1 LSAWNCRSAGIW
13 RAPRYRVNFVFPTKE
28 YERTRT
34 EVLIETFI
42 RKQLRLKAH
51 TVTKVEETDDSML
64 VYIDR
69 LGKRLLRCGVCRQRC
84 LEVHDI
90 SKEREWRD
98 LSMRKLPLKL
108 RYRPRRVECPRCG
121 VRVEDFPWAEPWAR
135 VTTALSNAVAVL
147 ARELSWKGTAR
158 EYGLNWKSVAT
169 IVKRAVQYGLK
180 HRKRPPVHAIGID
193 EVSRRKGQVYLTVV
207 YDLERRVLLWVGD
220 DRTEEAV
227 RPFFTKE
234 MGKRRCQTLQVVCM
248 DMWAAYAKLVRDHA
262 VNAQILFD
270 RFHIVKHLNEA
281 VDAARRDLWRQLTT
295 KERVSFK
302 GTRWLLLKNPWNLNS
317 GQKERLST
325 LVRWNSPLVRAWYLK
340 ESFQLFWTYKQPWR
354 AKQHLLKWMNS
365 AMRSRLEPFK
375 KFVGMLRSHLDGV
388 LAWTDTR
395 LSNGAVEGMN
405 NKIKSISHR
414 SFGFRTA
421 ENFIAAIYHC
431 CARLPLPVER

>member
-1 LSAWNCRSAGIW
+1 
-13 RAPRYRVNFVFPTKE
+13 VFPTKE

-51 TVTKVEETDDSML
+51 TGTKVEEADDCML

-69 LGKRLLRCGVCRQRC
+69 LGGRLRRCGVCRHRC
-84 LEVHDI
+84 REVYDVCPM
-90 SKEREWRD
+90 REWRD
-98 LSMRKLPLKL
+98 LAMRKLPLKL

-135 VTTALSNAVAVL
+135 VTAALANAVAVL
-147 ARELSWKGTAR
+147 ARELSWQGTAR

-169 IVKRAVQYGLK
+169 IVKRGVRYGLE
-180 HRKRPPVHAIGID
+180 HRARPPVHVIGID

-207 YDLERRVLLWVGD
+207 YDLERRVLLWVGE

-227 RPFFTKE
+227 RKFFTEE
-234 MGKRRCQTLQVVCM
+234 MGPRRCHTLQVVCM
-248 DMWAAYAKLVRDHA
+248 DMWAPYAKLVKDHA
-262 VNAQILFD
+262 PRAQLLFD

-281 VDAARRDLWRQLTT
+281 VDAVRRELWRRVTA
-295 KERVSFK
+295 KEKVAVK
-302 GTRWLLLKNPWNLNS
+302 GTRWLLLKNPWNLNDE
-317 GQKERLST
+317 QKERLST
-325 LVRWNSPLVRAWYLK
+325 LVRWNTPLVRAWYLK
-340 ESFQLFWTYKQPWR
+340 EAFQLFWGYKQPKR
-354 AKQHLLKWMNS
+354 AQDFLEKWMRS

-375 KFVGMLRSHLDGV
+375 KFVGMLRSHLGGV
-388 LAWTDTR
+388 LAWTKAR
-395 LSNGAVEGMN
+395 VSNGAIEGMN